1 MPKKKEAIALHRGE
15 LENTGVDI
23 APFSSLTDNVRDS
36 HRDDH
41 YMFIIQQQGRFVWEL
56 DFQKVVLQD
65 ASLCY
70 VAPGQ
75 VHRYLTY
82 QRAKGWFV
90 FVAPELIDNAYREIF
105 DAYLNSAQSISLK
118 RNNAIFN
125 TTLLLE
131 EMLRQ
136 ESPLFRERLSK
147 SLADTLS
154 GMIASTIAE
163 AQHTTHLIGGQKHF
177 TVIKFKRLVKIH
189 CIEKKQVQ
197 KYATLLNITPLYL
210 NEIVK
215 DITGFPASYWIQQE
229 VLLEAKRMLR
239 YTTLDVKQIAFDLGY
254 ADHAYFSRFFKKN
267 TGVTATDFRANHYLS
282 NHSH

>member
-1 MPKKKEAIALHRGE
+1 MPKKKEAITLHQDE
-15 LENTGVDI
+15 LESAGVDI
-23 APFSSLTDNVRDS
+23 ALFSSLTDNVRDS

-56 DFQKVVLQD
+56 DFQEVVLQG

-75 VHRYLTY
+75 VHRYLTNH
-82 QRAKGWFV
+82 RAKGWFV
-90 FVAPELIDNAYREIF
+90 FVAPELIDNAYCEIF
-105 DAYLNSAQSISLK
+105 DAYLNAVQAISLK
-118 RNNAIFN
+118 RNDAIFN
-125 TTLLLE
+125 TTLLLAE
-131 EMLRQ
+131 TLRR
-136 ESPLFRERLSK
+136 ESPLFRERLAK
-147 SLADTLS
+147 SLVDTLS

-163 AQHTTHLIGGQKHF
+163 AQHTTNLIGGQKHL
-177 TVIKFKRLVKIH
+177 TVIKFKRLVRIH

-197 KYATLLNITPLYL
+197 EYATLLNITPLYL

-229 VLLEAKRMLR
+229 IMLEAKRMLR
-239 YTTLDVKQIAFDLGY
+239 YTALDVKQIAFDLGY
-254 ADHAYFSRFFKKN
+254 ADHAYFSRFFRKH
-267 TGVTATDFRANHYLS
+267 TGVTATEFRTNHYLS